1 MLSLFARRTTAPDP
15 ALWSPSGTTVG
26 QRYRNTLGP
35 SEGAIVLVY
44 TSASDRSSAHAAACL
59 GCTYRAARN
68 THRVRL
74 TEKEAADLANTHAAQ
89 CRAINQG
96 VPAAPHDTDAAQIVR
111 SRLQDLRPH
120 GVSPYQVHLADFLTD
135 RIGLQRD
142 DDFIKQVMVEIARTE
157 NGLLKAATAY
167 SGNGTMF
174 LVQPHPPRK

>member
-15 ALWSPSGTTVG
+15 ALWSPSGTVVG

-35 SEGAIVLVY
+35 AEGAITLVY
-44 TSASDRSSAHAAACL
+44 TSASDRSSAYAAACL

-96 VPAAPHDTDAAQIVR
+96 VPAAPHDTDAARIVR

-135 RIGLQRD
+135 RVGLQRD
-142 DDFIKQVMVEIARTE
+142 DDFIREVMFEIARTE
-157 NGLLKAATAY
+157 SDFLKAAPAY
-167 SGNGTMF
+167 SGTGTMF
-174 LVQPHPPRK
+174 LIQPRPPRK